1 MAVMFETER
10 LTIRD
15 WIPDQDAKQAFQI
28 YGDPEVTRFIGR
40 GKPEESVE
48 TQQALLHRIVARY
61 AELNNGTGVWAIVE
75 KATGQIAGAVIL
87 KQLPDNSGQPTQDYE
102 IGWHLRQASWG
113 KGYATEA
120 ARAAIDYGF
129 TTLKLPV
136 IYAVVN
142 PSNQASI
149 RVTQRLGMKPL
160 GRTNKYYNA
169 EVELFELDANQYRFS
184 KHSAS
189 DIKAL

>member
-1 MAVMFETER
+1 M
-10 LTIRD
+10 
-15 WIPDQDAKQAFQI
+15 
-28 YGDPEVTRFIGR
+28 
-40 GKPEESVE
+40 
-48 TQQALLHRIVARY
+48 ARY

-75 KATGQIAGAVIL
+75 KATGQIAGTVIL

-102 IGWHLRQASWG
+102 VGWYLRRASWG

-142 PSNQASI
+142 PNNQASI

-160 GRTNKYYNA
+160 GRTTKYYNA
-169 EVELFELDANQYRFS
+169 EVELFELDANQHQLSNYS
-184 KHSAS
+184 TS